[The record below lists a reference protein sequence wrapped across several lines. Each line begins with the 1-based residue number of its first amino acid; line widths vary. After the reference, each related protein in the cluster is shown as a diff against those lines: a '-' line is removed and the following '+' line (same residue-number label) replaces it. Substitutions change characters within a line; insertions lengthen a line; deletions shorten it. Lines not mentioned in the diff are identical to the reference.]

1 MPISEAKKKIAIE
14 NYFSRLCNVETSIK
28 KAFTVGFELGL
39 DKGYAVGVTDC
50 LVCGCKSCRFRKEAG
65 GENEGEN

>member
-28 KAFTVGFELGL
+28 EAFTIGFELGL
-39 DKGYAVGVTDC
+39 NKGYAVGVTDG
-50 LVCGCKSCRFRKEAG
+50 LVSGCESCRFRKDAG
-65 GENEGEN
+65 GENE